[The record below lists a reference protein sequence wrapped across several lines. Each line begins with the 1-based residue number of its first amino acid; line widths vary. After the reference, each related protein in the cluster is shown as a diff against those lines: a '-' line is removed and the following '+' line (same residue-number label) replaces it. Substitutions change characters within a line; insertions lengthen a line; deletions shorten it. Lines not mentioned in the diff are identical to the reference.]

1 MLLMAAVGFIF
12 TACQKDDT
20 TARAILASVNTLEF
34 KGEGAAPE
42 TILVTSDGD
51 WTVEAPEWVT
61 VTPNQGTTGQTE
73 VTIEVADNFR
83 DGALDNP
90 RRDAVQFTGANLWAH
105 AIVKIRQD
113 GDKYR
118 DPKDY
123 SVADFEAAA
132 DETVVRIPGVIVSC
146 LTSDGFIAT
155 TADGKQN
162 VYVKKP
168 VKAVAVGDK
177 VSVQGEKW
185 FTDEK
190 MSYLTGDRIQT
201 EGTAAVPTQTPVDA
215 TATLDALKGTTP
227 LLITVDGA
235 YDGSAVKVAGQSCA
249 LYFENPAE
257 ALNVKQYT
265 GHKVKVTG
273 YYYGTAT
280 PVIKLVPVKI
290 EDMGLNQ
297 TIYFSD
303 DFEWLAPWVEA
314 SNAGQT
320 IEEVRPDGS
329 GFHGNPKATT
339 PQLQN
344 AIVND
349 KSAYDALIEKGYDF
363 EFVAHPSQTDNLWA
377 RECTY
382 LQNGYIK
389 LCKTMYH
396 AGLILPKL
404 TECPGGEDLILTFDW
419 APMITGS
426 YNFDT
431 TLLCVIL
438 DNAGSKTVI
447 ELPGH
452 GLTNKKEMSWT
463 KATVALPAGKVDA
476 KTKITIRPIDSQ
488 FPVDADK
495 STTSTIRRFFIDNIK
510 VVKAE

>member
-61 VTPNQGTTGQTE
+61 VTPSQGTTGQTE

-132 DETVVRIPGVIVSC
+132 DETVVRIPGVIVAC

-201 EGTAAVPTQTPVDA
+201 EGTAEVPTQTPVDA
-215 TATLDALKGTTP
+215 TSTLDALKGTTP
-227 LLITVDGA
+227 LLITVYGA
-235 YDGSAVKVAGQSCA
+235 FNGTSVKVADQSCSVF
-249 LYFENPAE
+249 FENPTADMNLKNY
-257 ALNVKQYT
+257 A
-265 GHKVKVTG
+265 GHNIQVTG
-273 YYYGTAT
+273 YYYGTAA
-280 PVIKLVPVKI
+280 PVVKMVPVSI
-290 EDMGLNQ
+290 EDKGLNAE
-297 TIYFSD
+297 IYWTE
-303 DFEWLAPWVEA
+303 DFEWIEPWCA
-314 SNAGQT
+314 IG
-320 IEEVRPDGS
+320 DGK
-329 GFHGNPKATT
+329 GTPAADIVGTNQGNTYQ
-339 PQLQN
+339 PQLT
-344 AIVND
+344 
-349 KSAYDALIEKGYDF
+349 KSILDGVTAEKAFLDRGY
-363 EFVAHPSQTDNLWA
+363 EFSRVCHSSKTPG
-377 RECTY
+377 ECIYIQHNY
-382 LQNGYIK
+382 LKFGKTGYQ
-389 LCKTMYH
+389 
-396 AGLILPKL
+396 AGITLPKMEKL
-404 TECPGGEDLILTFDW
+404 GDGVLEPTLSFDACGQRQGDNTYDPTEIVVVVINGASEVQFPV
-419 APMITGS
+419 GS
-426 YNFDT
+426 
-431 TLLCVIL
+431 LQQE
-438 DNAGSKTVI
+438 AGSV
-447 ELPGH
+447 
-452 GLTNKKEMSWT
+452 LTWKKFNIVLEGITLNKDT
-463 KATVALPAGKVDA
+463 R
-476 KTKITIRPIDSQ
+476 IQIRNIDSQ
-488 FPVDADK
+488 LGKNNAL
-495 STTSTIRRFFIDNIK
+495 RWHIDNIMLSK
-510 VVKAE
+510 SK